1 MFLSRDNVPIDASSW
16 VERWKKVQRK
26 LVKRT
31 SQLHHANREL
41 ANQIT
46 ERQQVEEALRQA
58 EEKYR
63 SIFENAV
70 EGIFQTTPDGRYISA
85 NPALAKIYGYASP
98 EELIAHLTDI
108 KHQLY
113 VDPNRR
119 DEFLDLLQEHGSV
132 SGFESQVYRK
142 DGSIIWISEN
152 ARAVRQELR
161 SVKRYEAVSGYSAA
175 SAKDKQGFDKQG
187 FDKQCLNILRDRT
200 GALLY
205 CEGFVTDITERKSAE
220 ATLKASAVEFKQQAN
235 HLQLALCKLQQTQT
249 LLIQNEKMSSL
260 GQLVAGVAHEIN
272 NPVNFVCGNLVH
284 ANQYSQDLLNLLQLY
299 AKYYPQPVPEIEEE
313 AEAIDLN
320 FLMADF
326 PKTLSSM
333 QIGADRIQQI
343 VQSLRNFSRID
354 ESQMK
359 AVDIHEGIDSTL
371 LILHS
376 RLKSRGVNTGIT
388 ILKEYGDL
396 PSVECYAGLLNQV
409 FMNLISN
416 AIDALEEAE
425 ARRDSA
431 QEMALHSPLLGSSPA
446 PLPCIRIR
454 TDVLDN
460 GKASIR
466 IIDNGPGM
474 SEEIRTKIFDPFF
487 TTKPTGKGTGLGLSI
502 SYQIIVERHRG
513 VLKCNS
519 APEQGTEFVIE
530 IPIRQSIQE

>member
-1 MFLSRDNVPIDASSW
+1 MFLSRDTVPIDASIW
-16 VERWKKVQRK
+16 VERWKKVQRT

-31 SQLHHANREL
+31 SQLQQVNGEL
-41 ANQIT
+41 ANQK
-46 ERQQVEEALRQA
+46 QVEEALRQA

-85 NPALAKIYGYASP
+85 NPTLARIYGYASP

-108 KHQLY
+108 KRQLY

-119 DEFLDLLQEHGSV
+119 DEFLYLLQEHGSV

-152 ARAVRQELR
+152 ARAVRQALR
-161 SVKRYEAVSGYSAA
+161 SAKQYEAVSGYSAA
-175 SAKDKQGFDKQG
+175 YAKDEECFGHT
-187 FDKQCLNILRDRT
+187 LRDRA
-200 GALLY
+200 GVLLY

-235 HLQLALCKLQQTQT
+235 HLQLALSELQQTQT
-249 LLIQNEKMSSL
+249 LLIQSEKMSSL

-284 ANQYSQDLLNLLQLY
+284 ANQYAQDLLNLLQLY
-299 AKYYPQPVPEIEEE
+299 AKHYPQPVPEIEEE
-313 AEAIDLN
+313 AEAIDLD
-320 FLMADF
+320 FLTSDF

-343 VQSLRNFSRID
+343 VQSLRTFSRID
-354 ESQMK
+354 EPQMK

-376 RLKSRGVNTGIT
+376 RLKSRGVNTGIAV
-388 ILKEYGDL
+388 LKEYGDL

-425 ARRDSA
+425 ARRDKGV
-431 QEMALHSPLLGSSPA
+431 QEMAFHSPLLVSSPA
-446 PLPCIRIR
+446 VLPCIRIR

-466 IIDNGPGM
+466 ISDNGPGM
-474 SEEIRTKIFDPFF
+474 SEEIRTKIFEPFF

-502 SYQIIVERHRG
+502 SYQIIVERHGG

-530 IPIRQSIQE
+530 IPIRQ

>member
-1 MFLSRDNVPIDASSW
+1 MFLSRDNVPIDASIW
-16 VERWKKVQRK
+16 VERWKKVQRT

-31 SQLHHANREL
+31 SQLQQVNGEL
-41 ANQIT
+41 ANQK
-46 ERQQVEEALRQA
+46 QVEEALRQA

-85 NPALAKIYGYASP
+85 NPTLARIYGYASP

-108 KHQLY
+108 KRQLY

-119 DEFLDLLQEHGSV
+119 DEFLYLLQEHGSV

-152 ARAVRQELR
+152 ARAVRQALR
-161 SVKRYEAVSGYSAA
+161 SAKQYEAVSGYSAA
-175 SAKDKQGFDKQG
+175 YAKDEECFGHT
-187 FDKQCLNILRDRT
+187 LRDRA
-200 GALLY
+200 GVLLY

-235 HLQLALCKLQQTQT
+235 HLQLALCELQQTQT
-249 LLIQNEKMSSL
+249 LLIQSEKMSSL

-284 ANQYSQDLLNLLQLY
+284 ANQYAQDLLNLLQLY
-299 AKYYPQPVPEIEEE
+299 AKHYPQPVPEIEEE
-313 AEAIDLN
+313 AEAIDLD
-320 FLMADF
+320 FLTSDF

-343 VQSLRNFSRID
+343 VQSLRTFSRID
-354 ESQMK
+354 EPQMK

-376 RLKSRGVNTGIT
+376 RLKSRGVNTGIAV
-388 ILKEYGDL
+388 LKEYGDL

-425 ARRDSA
+425 ARRDKGA
-431 QEMALHSPLLGSSPA
+431 QEMALHSPLLVSSPA
-446 PLPCIRIR
+446 VLPSIRIR

-474 SEEIRTKIFDPFF
+474 SEEIRTRIFEPFF

-502 SYQIIVERHRG
+502 SYQIIVERHGG

-530 IPIRQSIQE
+530 IPIRQ

>member
-16 VERWKKVQRK
+16 VERWKKVQRT

-31 SQLHHANREL
+31 MQLQQVNREL

-85 NPALAKIYGYASP
+85 NPALARIYGYASP

-119 DEFLDLLQEHGSV
+119 DEFLYLLQEHGSV
-132 SGFESQVYRK
+132 SGFESQVYRQ

-161 SVKRYEAVSGYSAA
+161 SGKQYEAVSGYSAA
-175 SAKDKQGFDKQG
+175 YAKDE
-187 FDKQCLNILRDRT
+187 QCFGHTLSDRA
-200 GALLY
+200 GVLLY

-235 HLQLALCKLQQTQT
+235 HLQLALCELQQTQT
-249 LLIQNEKMSSL
+249 LLLQSEKMSSL

-284 ANQYSQDLLNLLQLY
+284 ANQYAQDLLNFLQLY
-299 AKYYPQPVPEIEEE
+299 AKHYPQPVPEIEQE

-320 FLMADF
+320 FLISDF

-354 ESQMK
+354 EAHMK

-376 RLKSRGVNTGIT
+376 RLKSRGANTGIA
-388 ILKEYGDL
+388 IVKEYGDL

-425 ARRDSA
+425 ARRGKGA
-431 QEMALHSPLLGSSPA
+431 EEMAHAPLLVSSPGF
-446 PLPCIRIR
+446 LPCIRIR

-474 SEEIRTKIFDPFF
+474 SEEIRTRIFEPFF

-502 SYQIIVERHRG
+502 SYQIIVEKHG
-513 VLKCNS
+513 GILKCNS

-530 IPIRQSIQE
+530 IPIRQQIQE

>member
-31 SQLHHANREL
+31 MQLQQANREL

-70 EGIFQTTPDGRYISA
+70 EGIFQTTPDGRYISV
-85 NPALAKIYGYASP
+85 NPALARIYGYASP

-108 KHQLY
+108 KRQLY

-119 DEFLDLLQEHGSV
+119 DEFLYLLQEQGSV

-161 SVKRYEAVSGYSAA
+161 SAKQYEAVSGYSAA
-175 SAKDKQGFDKQG
+175 YAKDE
-187 FDKQCLNILRDRT
+187 QCFGHTLRDRA

-220 ATLKASAVEFKQQAN
+220 AALKASAVEFKQQAN
-235 HLQLALCKLQQTQT
+235 HLQLALCELQQTQT
-249 LLIQNEKMSSL
+249 LLIQSEKMSSL

-284 ANQYSQDLLNLLQLY
+284 ANQYAQDLLNLLQLY

-320 FLMADF
+320 FLISDF

-354 ESQMK
+354 EAQMK

-376 RLKSRGVNTGIT
+376 RLKSKGVNTGIA

-425 ARRDSA
+425 ARRGSA

-454 TDVLDN
+454 TDVLEN

-502 SYQIIVERHRG
+502 SYQIIVERHGG

-530 IPIRQSIQE
+530 IPIRQ